1 MHPTI
6 CQKLVWAQIADL
18 HQQAARERT
27 AHAASHARR
36 THKQPV
42 IRSVPRHAV
51 NVLTRLIF
59 TLPGARRP
67 SPTR

>member
-1 MHPTI
+1 MHPTT
-6 CQKLVWAQIADL
+6 CYQLACAQIADL

-27 AHAASHARR
+27 AHAASPARR
-36 THKQPV
+36 AHRQPL

-51 NVLTRLIF
+51 TVLTRRIF
-59 TLPGARRP
+59 SLPGARRP